1 LASGRDRK
9 CSDVFLQTWHGS
21 YNFFV
26 TVARKH
32 TQLLGVVLDGCR
44 VRISTQ
50 AWLSC
55 AKLCFRSLVLWPA
68 VFNVLKARWKQ
79 LESFDSRKQL
89 KTEDIDSQ
97 ETDPGPTL
105 VRLQNVKV
113 SEKLWRGS
121 L

>member
-1 LASGRDRK
+1 
-9 CSDVFLQTWHGS
+9 
-21 YNFFV
+21 
-26 TVARKH
+26 
-32 TQLLGVVLDGCR
+32 VLDDCR

-50 AWLSC
+50 AWLGC

-105 VRLQNVKV
+105 VRLQGRHIVQGGPSNILYIYIYLAKYIDR
-113 SEKLWRGS
+113 WMDGWMDR
-121 L
+121 